1 MNVLH
6 RDLAGLAQRLQLDA
20 PDPATRSMLGEL
32 SDRYQKDGEKS
43 VESRELYAQALRMS
57 DFGKDTKAK
66 VTLGRAAMEY
76 LSQRTACQVAA
87 GFCIQAGAAVT
98 GYDSEWALYRAAL
111 KQPEP
116 FESGQIAPLALGM
129 MSACERFQADH
140 AKIGELA
147 CRELSQHPEAGQ
159 ALHQS
164 TFNRTHNQDASLYKE
179 ALTAISQG
187 PGAPAAPT
195 APEGYLSRLDRV
207 AGVQTSYA
215 KAVELLQEASQKP
228 EQAAVAKVALEMLEK
243 SRDYKVCLMVA
254 RSVLEDFDAGK
265 ADALSVFNRVNQ
277 TLSLYPPSPIDKSEV
292 ATLALSHFKG
302 QLQHEP
308 VASMAL
314 AAASQSSTHL
324 AQFEV
329 CRVATLALAESPCP
343 SAGTVAERMTEAAAA
358 INLRSASRSG
368 QAALQAIGALYAT
381 PEVESLCQRLEGQLA
396 RSESYNEDIELIRS
410 ALKGLE
416 QLPSPSSGSLL
427 AMAQAAAGVS
437 ESTAIGE
444 KDGQMVVGGV
454 RLKLRKR
461 DWEVET
467 PKS

>member
-6 RDLAGLAQRLQLDA
+6 RDLAGLAQHLQVVA
-20 PDPATRSMLGEL
+20 PDPSTRSMLGEL
-32 SDRYQKDGEKS
+32 SDRYQKEPDKA
-43 VESRELYAQALRMS
+43 VEDRELYSQALRMS

-116 FESGQIAPLALGM
+116 FESGHIAPLALGM

-147 CRELSQHPEAGQ
+147 CRQLSQHPEAGQ

-164 TFNRTHNQDASLYKE
+164 TFNRTHNQDARLYKE
-179 ALTAISQG
+179 ALTSISQG
-187 PGAPAAPT
+187 PAPAPA

-207 AGVQTSYA
+207 AGMQASYA
-215 KAVELLQEASQKP
+215 RATELLQEASQKP
-228 EQAAVAKVALEMLEK
+228 EQAAVSRVALEMLEK

-254 RSVLEDFDAGK
+254 RSVLEGFDTGK
-265 ADALSVFNRVNQ
+265 TDALSVFNRVNQ

-292 ATLALSHFKG
+292 ATLALSQFKG
-302 QLQHEP
+302 QLEHEP
-308 VASMAL
+308 IASMAL

-329 CRVATLALAESPCP
+329 CRVATLALAESPHP
-343 SAGTVAERMTEAAAA
+343 SASTVAERMTEAAAA

-381 PEVESLCQRLEGQLA
+381 PEVTALCQRLDGQLA

-410 ALKGLE
+410 TLRSLE
-416 QLPSPSSGSLL
+416 QLPAPASGSLL
-427 AMAQAAAGVS
+427 AMARAAAGAG
-437 ESTAIGE
+437 ETTAIGE

>member
-6 RDLAGLAQRLQLDA
+6 RDLAILAQRMQLVA

-32 SDRYQKDGEKS
+32 SDRYQKEPNKS
-43 VESRELYAQALRMS
+43 VESCELYAQALRMS

-66 VTLGRAAMEY
+66 VTLSRAAMEA
-76 LSQRTACQVAA
+76 LSERTACQVAA
-87 GFCIQAGAAVT
+87 GFCIQVGAAVT

-116 FESGQIAPLALGM
+116 FEHGQLAPLALGM

-147 CRELSQHPEAGQ
+147 CRALSQHPEAGQ
-159 ALHQS
+159 ALQQS
-164 TFNRTHNQDASLYKE
+164 TFNRTHNQDARLYKE
-179 ALTAISQG
+179 ALTSISQG
-187 PGAPAAPT
+187 PTPAPAAP
-195 APEGYLSRLDRV
+195 EGYFSRLDRV
-207 AGVQTSYA
+207 AGLQAGYTRA
-215 KAVELLQEASQKP
+215 TELLQEASQKP
-228 EQAAVAKVALEMLEK
+228 EQAAVSRVALEMLEK
-243 SRDYKVCLMVA
+243 SSDYKLCLMVA
-254 RSVLEDFDAGK
+254 RSVLEDLDAGK
-265 ADALSVFNRVNQ
+265 TDALSVFNRVNQ
-277 TLSLYPPSPIDKSEV
+277 KLSLYPPSPIDKSEV
-292 ATLALSHFKG
+292 ATLALSQFKG
-302 QLQHEP
+302 QLEHEP

-314 AAASQSSTHL
+314 AAASQSSTYL

-329 CRVATLALAESPCP
+329 CRVATLALAEFPRP
-343 SAGTVAERMTEAAAA
+343 SASVVAERMTEAAAS
-358 INLRSASRSG
+358 INPRSASRSG

-381 PEVESLCQRLEGQLA
+381 PEVTALCQRLDEQLA

-410 ALKGLE
+410 TLRSLE
-416 QLPSPSSGSLL
+416 QLPAPASGSLL
-427 AMAQAAAGVS
+427 AMARAAAGAG
-437 ESTAIGE
+437 ETTAIGE

>member
-6 RDLAGLAQRLQLDA
+6 RDLAGLAQHLQLVA
-20 PDPATRSMLGEL
+20 PDPSTRSMLGEL
-32 SDRYQKDGEKS
+32 SDRYQKEPDKA
-43 VESRELYAQALRMS
+43 VEGRELYSQALRMS

-111 KQPEP
+111 KQPEQ
-116 FESGQIAPLALGM
+116 FENCQIAPLALGM

-147 CRELSQHPEAGQ
+147 CRQLSQQPEAGQ

-164 TFNRTHNQDASLYKE
+164 TFNRTHNQDALLYKE
-179 ALTAISQG
+179 ALTAIAQG
-187 PGAPAAPT
+187 PSASVPAV
-195 APEGYLSRLDRV
+195 PESYLNRLDRV
-207 AGVQTSYA
+207 SGAQASYA
-215 KAVELLQEASQKP
+215 RAVELLREASQNP
-228 EQAAVAKVALEMLEK
+228 EQAPVAKVALEMLEK
-243 SRDYKVCLMVA
+243 CRDYKVCLMVA

-265 ADALSVFNRVNQ
+265 TAALSLFNRVNQ
-277 TLSLYPPSPIDKSEV
+277 TLSAYPPSPIDKSEV
-292 ATLALSHFKG
+292 ATMGLAQFKG
-302 QLQHEP
+302 QLEHEP
-308 VASMAL
+308 IASMAL

-329 CRVATLALAESPCP
+329 CRVAIGALAEEPRPSP
-343 SAGTVAERMTEAAAA
+343 GVVAARMTDAAAE

-368 QAALQAIGALYAT
+368 QAALQAIGALYET
-381 PEVESLCQRLEGQLA
+381 PEVKTLCQRLEGQLA
-396 RSESYNEDIELIRS
+396 ESRSYNEDVELIRS
-410 ALKGLE
+410 ALRGLE
-416 QLPSPSSGSLL
+416 QLPAPASGSLL
-427 AMAQAAAGVS
+427 AMARAAAGVS
-437 ESTAIGE
+437 DSTAIGE